1 MKILPLSLLHG
12 ALIFTVANGLSPAEL
27 FVLQLLIYIP
37 HDLSVDA
44 VFSDQQNNISPFL
57 MICHY
62 SIPKLEQIGID
73 TTLAITDMEWIW
85 NDIELSSVFC
95 QKDTPLSNPDIIF
108 SSS

>member
-1 MKILPLSLLHG
+1 M
-12 ALIFTVANGLSPAEL
+12 
-27 FVLQLLIYIP
+27 
-37 HDLSVDA
+37 DA
-44 VFSDQQNNISPFL
+44 VFSDQQNDISPFL

-62 SIPKLEQIGID
+62 SIPKLEEIGID

-108 SSS
+108 SSSLSRQWKVRFVFIDDITKLFLLFRFI